1 MMASLIWL
9 VDTLFSLYWWVILA
23 SVVLSWLLAFGIV
36 NNTNPQVRQ
45 VGLALHRLTE
55 PVLGPIRRFLPNLGG
70 LDLSPIIL
78 LLALEF
84 VRRFVIGQLVGLM

>member
-1 MMASLIWL
+1 
-9 VDTLFSLYWWVILA
+9 VILA